1 MRQLTKGLNKM
12 KKNKKKE
19 LHIGGYDSVKGFKN
33 VSLKLDT
40 YKKIFDLSHSIL
52 GTPISVAKTIEF
64 LTDNYT
70 KAVDYDYQ
78 KNSFNLNLQQYVPK
92 RIARK

>member
-1 MRQLTKGLNKM
+1 M

-40 YKKIFDLSHSIL
+40 YKKIFDLSHSLI
-52 GTPISVAKTIEF
+52 GTPLSVAKTIEY
-64 LTDNYT
+64 LADNYT

-78 KNSFNLNLQQYVPK
+78 KNSFNLNLQQY
-92 RIARK
+92 

>member
-1 MRQLTKGLNKM
+1 M

-19 LHIGGYDSVKGFKN
+19 LHIGGYDGVKGYKN
-33 VSLKLDT
+33 VSLKLHT

-78 KNSFNLNLQQYVPK
+78 KNSFNLNLPQYVPK
-92 RIARK
+92 RIERK

>member
-1 MRQLTKGLNKM
+1 M

-19 LHIGGYDSVKGFKN
+19 LHIGGFDSVKGYKN
-33 VSLKLDT
+33 VSLKLNT

-64 LTDNYT
+64 LADNYS

-78 KNSFNLNLQQYVPK
+78 KNSFNLNLQQYLPK

>member
-1 MRQLTKGLNKM
+1 M

-19 LHIGGYDSVKGFKN
+19 LHIGGYDGVKGYKN
-33 VSLKLDT
+33 VSLKLHT

-52 GTPISVAKTIEF
+52 GTPISVAKTIEY
-64 LTDNYT
+64 LADNYT

-78 KNSFNLNLQQYVPK
+78 KNSFNLN
-92 RIARK
+92 RIIN

>member
-1 MRQLTKGLNKM
+1 M

-52 GTPISVAKTIEF
+52 GTPISVAKTIEY
-64 LTDNYT
+64 LADNYT
-70 KAVDYDYQ
+70 KAVDYDHQ
-78 KNSFNLNLQQYVPK
+78 KNSFNLNLQQYLPK

>member
-1 MRQLTKGLNKM
+1 M

-52 GTPISVAKTIEF
+52 GTPISVAKTIEY
-64 LTDNYT
+64 LADNYT
-70 KAVDYDYQ
+70 KTVDYNYQ
-78 KNSFNLNLQQYVPK
+78 KNSFNLNLQQYLPIK

>member
-1 MRQLTKGLNKM
+1 M

-19 LHIGGYDSVKGFKN
+19 LHIGGYDGVKGYKN
-33 VSLKLDT
+33 VSLKLHT
-40 YKKIFDLSHSIL
+40 YKKIFDLSQSIL

-64 LTDNYT
+64 LADNYS

-78 KNSFNLNLQQYVPK
+78 KNSFNLNLQQYLPK

>member
-1 MRQLTKGLNKM
+1 M
-12 KKNKKKE
+12 
-19 LHIGGYDSVKGFKN
+19 HIGGYDGVKGYKN
-33 VSLKLDT
+33 VSLKLHT
-40 YKKIFDLSHSIL
+40 YKKIFNLSHSIL

-78 KNSFNLNLQQYVPK
+78 RNSFNLTLPQYLPTK

>member
-1 MRQLTKGLNKM
+1 M

-19 LHIGGYDSVKGFKN
+19 LHIGGYDGVKGYKN
-33 VSLKLDT
+33 VSLKLHT

-78 KNSFNLNLQQYVPK
+78 KNSFNLNLEQFVPK

>member
-1 MRQLTKGLNKM
+1 M

-40 YKKIFDLSHSIL
+40 YKKIFDLSHSLL
-52 GTPISVAKTIEF
+52 GTPLSVAKTIEY
-64 LTDNYT
+64 LADNYS
-70 KAVDYDYQ
+70 KAVDYNYQ
-78 KNSFNLNLQQYVPK
+78 KNNFNLNLQQYLPK

>member
-1 MRQLTKGLNKM
+1 M

-19 LHIGGYDSVKGFKN
+19 LHIGGYDGFKGYKN
-33 VSLKLDT
+33 ISLKLDT
-40 YKKIFDLSHSIL
+40 YKKIFDLSHSLI
-52 GTPISVAKTIEF
+52 GTPLSVAKTIEY
-64 LTDNYT
+64 LADNYT

-78 KNSFNLNLQQYVPK
+78 KNSFNLNLQQYLPK

>member
-1 MRQLTKGLNKM
+1 M

-19 LHIGGYDSVKGFKN
+19 LHIGGYDGVKGYKN
-33 VSLKLDT
+33 VSLKLHT
-40 YKKIFDLSHSIL
+40 YKKIFGLSHSIL

-64 LTDNYT
+64 LTDKYT

-78 KNSFNLNLQQYVPK
+78 KNSFNLNLQQYLQK
-92 RIARK
+92 RIARKM

>member
-1 MRQLTKGLNKM
+1 M

-19 LHIGGYDSVKGFKN
+19 LHIGGYDGVKGYKN
-33 VSLKLDT
+33 VSLKLHT

-70 KAVDYDYQ
+70 KTVDYGYQ
-78 KNSFNLNLQQYVPK
+78 KNSFNLNLQPYLPK

>member
-1 MRQLTKGLNKM
+1 M

-52 GTPISVAKTIEF
+52 GTPISVAKTIEY
-64 LTDNYT
+64 LADNYT

-78 KNSFNLNLQQYVPK
+78 KNSFNLNLQQYLPK

>member
-1 MRQLTKGLNKM
+1 M

-52 GTPISVAKTIEF
+52 GTPISVAKTIEY
-64 LTDNYT
+64 LADNYT
-70 KAVDYDYQ
+70 KTVDYDYQ
-78 KNSFNLNLQQYVPK
+78 KNSFNLNLQQYLPK

>member
-1 MRQLTKGLNKM
+1 M

-19 LHIGGYDSVKGFKN
+19 LHIGGYDGVKGYKN
-33 VSLKLDT
+33 VSLKLHT
-40 YKKIFDLSHSIL
+40 YKKIFDLSHRIL

-64 LTDNYT
+64 LIDNYT

>member
-1 MRQLTKGLNKM
+1 M

-19 LHIGGYDSVKGFKN
+19 LHIGGYDGVRGYKN
-33 VSLKLDT
+33 VSLKLHT

-70 KAVDYDYQ
+70 KTVDYDYQ
-78 KNSFNLNLQQYVPK
+78 KNGFNLNLQQYVPK
-92 RIARK
+92 KIARK